1 MKMKQQLQQQRQ
13 QQHFFQGRGNQQRQ
27 QHHQQQQQQQQQQQ
41 LFPWEEQELQR
52 RERNRINGDNGCSK
66 YIIKLVVLIYLKG

>member
-13 QQHFFQGRGNQQRQ
+13 QQHFFQGRNNQQRQ
-27 QHHQQQQQQQQQQQ
+27 QHHQQQQQQQQQQ

-52 RERNRINGDNGCSK
+52 RERNRINGDNGRSK